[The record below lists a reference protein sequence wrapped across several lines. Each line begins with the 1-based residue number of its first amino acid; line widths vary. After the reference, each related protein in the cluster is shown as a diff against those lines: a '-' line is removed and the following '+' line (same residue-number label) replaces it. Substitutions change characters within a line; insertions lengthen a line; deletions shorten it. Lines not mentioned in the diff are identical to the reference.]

1 MAASGD
7 SALNQEYRLYCL
19 NVGNLFTE
27 FARLENLLT
36 SALKLHLAFNI
47 GSPEDVKA
55 MRLASAIYGSM
66 RFKASRDTIKRLLEV
81 EGCPKPRVAFV
92 ENLFVQ
98 VGHIEAIRDKIAH
111 QMVVPAHSDLG
122 AFWQVSDM
130 VTTRNIQQLKVWVFD
145 TDAVLFAAQD
155 LNKIGD
161 FLGKRPITN
170 RLFDHIAE
178 FSPPSWRYKPSML
191 KLVPHS
197 KLKAPPPP

>member
-1 MAASGD
+1 MVSTD
-7 SALNQEYRLYCL
+7 NELNAEYRLYCL

-47 GSPEDVKA
+47 GSPEDVSA

-66 RFKASRDTIKRLLEV
+66 RFKASRDTIKRLFEV
-81 EGCPKPRVAFV
+81 EDSPKLRVQFV
-92 ENLFVQ
+92 ENIFAQ

-111 QMVVPAHSDLG
+111 QMVMPAHSDLG

-130 VTTRNIQQLKVWVFD
+130 VTTRNIQQVKVWVFN
-145 TDAVLFAAQD
+145 TDAVFAAAKD
-155 LNKIGD
+155 LNTIGD
-161 FLGKRPITN
+161 ILGKRPITN
-170 RLFDHIAE
+170 KLFDHLAE
-178 FSPPSWRYKPSML
+178 FALPSWRYKPSML

-197 KLKAPPPP
+197 KLKIPPTQ